1 MKSNRWTNGVRLH
14 YRRIRPFVV
23 GFWLVLV
30 IFVSCCHQSGSGQ
43 AWWQINSM
51 TVLAQEPSPTPTVDR
66 LAIPEM
72 PEEPTEIDIGRNLY
86 YHNCMP
92 CHGDIGQGL
101 TDEWRE
107 VWVDDHQNCW
117 GRGCHAGRSMEEGF
131 PIPKFVPAVMGPL
144 PILQNFSNESDLY
157 SYLSE
162 THPPQQ
168 PGVLESDEYWALA
181 AFLLSESGRLSEDE
195 GTLLPSDTD
204 LDQQPEITPDFDRL
218 AEPTLPANPSQ
229 ADHGAVAYWLV
240 CMVCHGDR
248 GQGLTEEWRAVAGQE
263 EMNCWQSRCHASN
276 HPPEGFV
283 LPPYAPSI
291 INPGS
296 LSRFNTAEELHTF
309 ISERMPWQAPGVLDE
324 ETYWQLTAF
333 LLRAN
338 NLNLGSAPLNQQNAD
353 LVHLRAGA
361 VGESS
366 VVGTVTPQEQ
376 DITATEENRVEGDQ
390 IPWPGLIGIGVAILL
405 LIGAVGIS
413 FSRARRESHSATG
426 DKNKTE

>member
-1 MKSNRWTNGVRLH
+1 
-14 YRRIRPFVV
+14 
-23 GFWLVLV
+23 
-30 IFVSCCHQSGSGQ
+30 
-43 AWWQINSM
+43 
-51 TVLAQEPSPTPTVDR
+51 
-66 LAIPEM
+66 M

-86 YHNCMP
+86 YHSCMP

-107 VWVDDHQNCW
+107 VWVDDHQYCW
-117 GRGCHAGRSMEEGF
+117 GRGCHSGDSLDEGF

-144 PILQNFSNESDLY
+144 PILQNFSTENALY

-162 THPPQQ
+162 THPPQR
-168 PGVLESDEYWALA
+168 PGALESDEYWALA
-181 AFLLSESGRLSEDE
+181 AFLFSESGRLSEDE

-204 LDQQPEITPDFDRL
+204 LDQQPQITPDFDRL

-229 ADHGAVAYWLV
+229 ADHGAVAYWLS

-263 EMNCWQSRCHASN
+263 EMNCWQSRCPASN

-291 INPGS
+291 INPVS
-296 LSRFNTAEELHTF
+296 LTRFNTAADLHTF

-338 NLNLGSAPLNQQNAD
+338 DLNLGSEPLSPQNAD
-353 LVHLRAGA
+353 QVQVRARA
-361 VGESS
+361 AGEAS
-366 VVGTVTPQEQ
+366 VIGTKTPQEE
-376 DITATEENRVEGDQ
+376 DIIATEENRVEGDQ
-390 IPWPGLIGIGVAILL
+390 ISWFGLIGIGVLMFLI
-405 LIGAVGIS
+405 IGAVGLS
-413 FSRARRESHSATG
+413 FSRARRESDSSTG
-426 DKNKTE
+426 DNNQTE